1 MTIIVERIFDGI
13 VVLAFR
19 ISNTATPGIP
29 DTRGFWDD
37 RKWAVILAAIFL
49 GVLAILVLAVIFPKI
64 TEKVV
69 KWLIGHLLPK
79 GWREKVNAVILRF
92 LSGLESLRSPKDAI
106 MVLVTSI
113 IIWLIETC
121 TYWLVMKAF
130 SLNLSFYALMMLN
143 GAINLFTLIP
153 AAPGYIGTFEL
164 AGKTL
169 LTSYHVAPEIATGFT
184 LILHA
189 TLWLPITLFG
199 AVFFAKEGFK
209 LKQQFRISVKYRKLI
224 RVINRQVLEKANRI
238 QGGNYHTG
246 YGK

>member
-1 MTIIVERIFDGI
+1 
-13 VVLAFR
+13 
-19 ISNTATPGIP
+19 
-29 DTRGFWDD
+29 
-37 RKWAVILAAIFL
+37 
-49 GVLAILVLAVIFPKI
+49 LAILVLAVIFPKI